1 MRRPYFVKSACYML
15 FIFVASTALT
25 LAIKYGLRA
34 SGDKYNTDTID
45 CNELAEVY
53 SAEAIKD

>member
-1 MRRPYFVKSACYML
+1 ML